1 MENGIG
7 RGRGVFSTHGK
18 LHGILLRNTHC
29 CDCDEKKRVCAHIQR
44 ECVMAKAGAIL
55 AIRKNRQIAFD
66 LERITVE
73 TECKENVREW
83 AEGDEETSE

>member
-1 MENGIG
+1 
-7 RGRGVFSTHGK
+7 
-18 LHGILLRNTHC
+18 
-29 CDCDEKKRVCAHIQR
+29 
-44 ECVMAKAGAIL
+44 MAKAGAIL